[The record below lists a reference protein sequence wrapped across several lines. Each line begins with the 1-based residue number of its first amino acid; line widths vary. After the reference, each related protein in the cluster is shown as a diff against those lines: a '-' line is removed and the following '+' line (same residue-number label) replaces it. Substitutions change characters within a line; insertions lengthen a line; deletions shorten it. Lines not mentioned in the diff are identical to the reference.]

1 MHCGKKFLSHFFSR
15 MSHKNGVS
23 NQDSPRPLEKQTEEA
38 LDPVKNIPRELPAE
52 SSPVPAHRV
61 GAPDPLG
68 MACAVTTGKPTH
80 LQTGGLRGNRK
91 FQMLAATGRPGL
103 RVDRNPDWSGTI
115 SHLTLLVG
123 TLRNKQGFW
132 IVFFH
137 SNQ

>member
-80 LQTGGLRGNRK
+80 LQTRGAQRKQEVPNVGRNRK
-91 FQMLAATGRPGL
+91 TGVEGGQK
-103 RVDRNPDWSGTI
+103 S
-115 SHLTLLVG
+115 
-123 TLRNKQGFW
+123 
-132 IVFFH
+132 
-137 SNQ
+137 